1 MWRNWEAEATKDQ
14 MTGLRGQ
21 CGEAAHVTD
30 YTDHEY
36 GQAYCNRCNEDVGL
50 YLGYHCVILES

>member
-1 MWRNWEAEATKDQ
+1 MWRSSEAEVVEDQ
-14 MTGLRGQ
+14 MTGPHGQ
-21 CGEAAHVTD
+21 CGEAAHVIDNTD
-30 YTDHEY
+30 LEC